1 MSKRPNF
8 LVIVADDLGFSDIG
22 AFGGEIATPNL
33 DALAIA
39 GLRLTDFHTASTC
52 SPTRSMLLTGTDHH
66 IAGIG
71 TMAEALT
78 PELEGKPGYEGHL
91 NERVVALP
99 ELLREAG
106 YQTLMAGKWHLGLK
120 PEQTPH
126 ARGFER
132 SFSLLPGAANHYGF
146 EPPYD

>member
-78 PELEGKPGYEGHL
+78 RTGRQAG
-91 NERVVALP
+91 
-99 ELLREAG
+99 LRRAS
-106 YQTLMAGKWHLGLK
+106 QR
-120 PEQTPH
+120 
-126 ARGFER
+126 ARG
-132 SFSLLPGAANHYGF
+132 GAAGRCSAR
-146 EPPYD
+146 PATRPSWPASGTSV